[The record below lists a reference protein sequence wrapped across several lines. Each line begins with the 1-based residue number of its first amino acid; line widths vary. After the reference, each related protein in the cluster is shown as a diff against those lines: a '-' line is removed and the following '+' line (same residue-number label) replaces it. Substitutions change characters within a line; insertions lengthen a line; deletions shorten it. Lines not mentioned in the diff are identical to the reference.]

1 MHASAEFG
9 AAKVPHENYRGFL
22 ANLHG
27 NPAIRRFE
35 FHDSGEPLRPR
46 TRLPVVDGATW

>member
-27 NPAIRRFE
+27 KPVIRRYE

-46 TRLPVVDGATW
+46 APLIVVDGAAR